1 MQKFHKGDHVMV
13 AKDLGPH
20 MSHFKSDCEAIV
32 IGSYKDQY
40 GGDNTS
46 SYTIHIKGSGQT
58 SWYKENQ
65 LTLIRI
71 RAIDLLDEWEAE
83 QKAFIDQNSDLDWI
97 FDNGKDVAKSPS
109 GVTLEKLYSML
120 RDGSMWGRN
129 GEGITWHSNANT
141 VHHWA
146 CPYLV
151 TNDKQ
156 GWIDTAKAFRE
167 RNK

>member
-1 MQKFHKGDHVMV
+1 MQKFHKGDHVMI

-20 MSHFKSDCEAIV
+20 MSHFKSNCEAIV

-40 GGDNTS
+40 GGDNTD
-46 SYTIHIKGSGQT
+46 SYTVHIKGIGQT
-58 SWYKENQ
+58 SWYEEHQ

-71 RAIDLLDEWEAE
+71 RAIDLLDEWEDE
-83 QKAFIDQNSDLDWI
+83 QKAFIAQHSDLDWI
-97 FDNGKDVAKSPS
+97 FENGKEVAKSPS
-109 GVTLEKLYSML
+109 GATLEKLYSML

-129 GEGITWHSNANT
+129 GEGITWQSNANT
-141 VHHWA
+141 VHSWVF
-146 CPYLV
+146 PYLM

-167 RNK
+167 RYK

>member
-20 MSHFKSDCEAIV
+20 MSHFKSNCEAIV
-32 IGSYKDQY
+32 IGSYKDKY

-46 SYTIHIKGSGQT
+46 AYTIHIKGSGQT
-58 SWYKENQ
+58 SWYEEHQ

-83 QKAFIDQNSDLDWI
+83 QKSLIAQHSDLDWI

-109 GVTLEKLYSML
+109 GATLEKLYSML
-120 RDGSMWGRN
+120 MDGSMWGRN

-146 CPYLV
+146 FPYLV

-167 RNK
+167 RRK

>member
-32 IGSYKDQY
+32 IGSYKDKY
-40 GGDNTS
+40 GGDNTE

-58 SWYKENQ
+58 SWYEEHQ

-71 RAIDLLDEWEAE
+71 RAIDLLDEWEDE
-83 QKAFIDQNSDLDWI
+83 QKAFIAQHSDLDWI

-129 GEGITWHSNANT
+129 GEGITWQSNANT
-141 VHHWA
+141 VHSWVF
-146 CPYLV
+146 PYLM

-167 RNK
+167 RYK

>member
-32 IGSYKDQY
+32 IGSYKDKY
-40 GGDNTS
+40 GGDNTE

-58 SWYKENQ
+58 SWYEEHQ

-71 RAIDLLDEWEAE
+71 RAIDLLGEWEAE

-97 FDNGKDVAKSPS
+97 FDNGKEVAKSPS
-109 GVTLEKLYSML
+109 GATLEKLYSML
-120 RDGSMWGRN
+120 RDDSMWGRN
-129 GEGITWHSNANT
+129 GEGITWQSNANT
-141 VHHWA
+141 VYHWA
-146 CPYLV
+146 FPYLV
-151 TNDKQ
+151 NNDKQ